1 MHTVISTGSYGDL
14 VFTATWEEVFPTET
28 ITITAASDE
37 KMYDGTP
44 LTNNGYTYTQG
55 ILHPG
60 DKLTAV
66 VVGSQTDA
74 DKTGV
79 NEVESYKVT
88 RTTSDGTIDVTSKY
102 NITTA
107 PGELKVNKRSVIFTS
122 GDGYKVYDG
131 TALTNS
137 NVVISGDG
145 FADGEGVSFNVTG
158 SQLVAGES
166 ENTFAYTLNEGT
178 KAVNYDIHIQLGK
191 LVVDPVSGEFK
202 VVAGTSSRMYDGTP
216 FSYNVY
222 NLVEG
227 TLVSGDKL
235 VVTIEG
241 QLTDVGDTEN
251 KITSVKVMNG
261 TVDVTASYPRI
272 STIDGKLTVTPRT
285 VILTSGSA
293 EKEYDGTPLTNATV
307 TVSGSGFAAGE
318 GAVYDV
324 TGSQTE
330 AGSSANAFTYQLN
343 DGTKKDNYNITKAE
357 GTLNVTKRLAT
368 ITVTAGNDS
377 KKYDGT
383 ELRSNTY
390 SSTGKLAD
398 GETLLVMVE
407 GSITNVGSTEN
418 KVASVKVMRGEKEVT
433 SNYEN
438 IVKISGKL
446 TVTKRNVIL
455 TSATDSKAYDGTPL
469 TNSNITVGG
478 DGFAEGEGAAYDVTG
493 SQTVAGTSDNTF
505 TYTLN
510 KGTLEGNY
518 DITKAI
524 GKLTVTASE
533 NVIIVT
539 AASADKT
546 YDGTPL
552 TDAGYAYTGELAGD
566 DKVVATVEGSITDAG
581 TQENK
586 VTQVRIMR
594 GTEEVTD
601 SYSHIDKVSGTL
613 TVTKRN
619 VILRSA
625 DDSKAYDGTPLTNS
639 NVTAGGD
646 GFAAG
651 EGASYDV
658 TGSQTE
664 AGSSPNT
671 FSYVLN
677 EGTKENNY
685 NIIKN
690 DGTLTVTPNLTEI
703 RIKASDAD
711 KMYDG
716 TPLSR
721 NAYSRIGELVEG
733 DMLEVMVAGSITDA
747 GSTDNIVTGVKVMRG
762 SEDVTSSYGN
772 IVFEKG
778 TLTVTQREVILTSAS
793 DSKAYDGTALTNSM
807 VTVSGDG
814 FAEGEGASYNVTGSQ
829 TEAGKSDNTFTYKL
843 NKGTKEDNYVIVPK
857 EGVLEVTRN
866 MTEISVTAGS
876 AKENIVEHRC

>member
-1 MHTVISTGSYGDL
+1 M
-14 VFTATWEEVFPTET
+14 
-28 ITITAASDE
+28 
-37 KMYDGTP
+37 
-44 LTNNGYTYTQG
+44 
-55 ILHPG
+55 
-60 DKLTAV
+60 TAV

-102 NITTA
+102 KITTA
-107 PGELKVNKRSVIFTS
+107 SGELKVNKRSVFFTS

-261 TVDVTASYPRI
+261 TVDVTASYPKI
-272 STIDGKLTVTPRT
+272 STINGKLTVTPRT

-407 GSITNVGSTEN
+407 GSITNVGSTE
-418 KVASVKVMRGEKEVT
+418 
-433 SNYEN
+433 
-438 IVKISGKL
+438 
-446 TVTKRNVIL
+446 TK
-455 TSATDSKAYDGTPL
+455 
-469 TNSNITVGG
+469 
-478 DGFAEGEGAAYDVTG
+478 
-493 SQTVAGTSDNTF
+493 
-505 TYTLN
+505 
-510 KGTLEGNY
+510 
-518 DITKAI
+518 
-524 GKLTVTASE
+524 
-533 NVIIVT
+533 
-539 AASADKT
+539 
-546 YDGTPL
+546 
-552 TDAGYAYTGELAGD
+552 
-566 DKVVATVEGSITDAG
+566 
-581 TQENK
+581 
-586 VTQVRIMR
+586 
-594 GTEEVTD
+594 
-601 SYSHIDKVSGTL
+601 
-613 TVTKRN
+613 
-619 VILRSA
+619 
-625 DDSKAYDGTPLTNS
+625 
-639 NVTAGGD
+639 
-646 GFAAG
+646 
-651 EGASYDV
+651 
-658 TGSQTE
+658 
-664 AGSSPNT
+664 
-671 FSYVLN
+671 
-677 EGTKENNY
+677 
-685 NIIKN
+685 
-690 DGTLTVTPNLTEI
+690 
-703 RIKASDAD
+703 
-711 KMYDG
+711 
-716 TPLSR
+716 
-721 NAYSRIGELVEG
+721 
-733 DMLEVMVAGSITDA
+733 
-747 GSTDNIVTGVKVMRG
+747 
-762 SEDVTSSYGN
+762 
-772 IVFEKG
+772 
-778 TLTVTQREVILTSAS
+778 
-793 DSKAYDGTALTNSM
+793 
-807 VTVSGDG
+807 
-814 FAEGEGASYNVTGSQ
+814 
-829 TEAGKSDNTFTYKL
+829 
-843 NKGTKEDNYVIVPK
+843 
-857 EGVLEVTRN
+857 
-866 MTEISVTAGS
+866 
-876 AKENIVEHRC
+876 